1 MAFSPGP
8 VLGARPGRLPG
19 IRLGARPDRAACPES
34 GSSRSV
40 ETVETVVVSVSRS
53 GQPNAGPVE
62 HPCYGETAHARYARL
77 HLAVAPRCNVTCAYC
92 DRRVGDCAHVARP
105 GVTAR
110 ILPPSEVPSLVRQ
123 VLLAEPRLRVI
134 GVAGPGEPL
143 ANPET
148 FEALALA
155 RETWKQAILC
165 LSTNGLLLEEK
176 APELA
181 RLGVRTV
188 SVTVNAVSPAV
199 GAHIYLEVRPEPAP
213 GEQCLVDGESL
224 ASRHPLTGELGA
236 AFLIRRQLTGIRR
249 AVAVGLTVKVNTVLI
264 PGVNFEGAGPGA
276 LETGAPRPGRSEI
289 GLVARAVARAGASLH
304 NIVPLIPLGAM
315 ADRPRPSCDELRRA
329 RREAAGFLPQFR
341 LCRQC
346 RADAVGVPGQEGGPA
361 GHGNPRG

>member
-1 MAFSPGP
+1 M
-8 VLGARPGRLPG
+8 
-19 IRLGARPDRAACPES
+19 
-34 GSSRSV
+34 SRSD
-40 ETVETVVVSVSRS
+40 
-53 GQPNAGPVE
+53 QPAAYPVD
-62 HPCYGETAHARYARL
+62 HPCYGEAAHARYARL

-92 DRRVGDCAHVARP
+92 DRRVGDCAHLARP
-105 GVTAR
+105 GVAAR
-110 ILPPSEVPSLVRQ
+110 VLSPSEVPSLVRQ

-165 LSTNGLLLEEK
+165 VSTNGLLLEEK

-199 GAHIYLEVRPEPAP
+199 GAHIYLEVRPDPVGP
-213 GEQCLVDGESL
+213 RLGDGESL
-224 ASRHPLTGELGA
+224 ADRRPLTGELGA
-236 AFLIRRQLTGIRR
+236 AFLVRRQLAGIRR
-249 AVAVGLTVKVNTVLI
+249 AVAAGLTVKVNTVLI

-276 LETGAPRPGRSEI
+276 LETGAQESGALETGVARPGQSEI

-346 RADAVGVPGQEGGPA
+346 RADAVGVPGQEGGSA
-361 GHGNPRG
+361 EEQGLRH

>member
-1 MAFSPGP
+1 M
-8 VLGARPGRLPG
+8 
-19 IRLGARPDRAACPES
+19 
-34 GSSRSV
+34 
-40 ETVETVVVSVSRS
+40 SVSRS

-62 HPCYGETAHARYARL
+62 HPCYGEAAHARYARL

-92 DRRVGDCAHVARP
+92 DRRVGDCAHIARP

-123 VLLAEPRLRVI
+123 ALLAEPRLRVI

-199 GAHIYLEVRPEPAP
+199 GAHIYLEVRPGSAP
-213 GEQCLVDGESL
+213 GGQRLGDGESL
-224 ASRHPLTGELGA
+224 ASRHPLTGELRA
-236 AFLIRRQLTGIRR
+236 AFLVRRQLAGIRR

-276 LETGAPRPGRSEI
+276 LETGASESGALETGASESGAMETRTLETGTLETGVARPGRSEI
-289 GLVARAVARAGASLH
+289 GLVAWAVARAGASLH

-346 RADAVGVPGQEGGPA
+346 RADAVGVPGLEVGPGGHGGPS
-361 GHGNPRG
+361 GSVEVRGPVLGGRK